1 MDLKIY
7 AYFISLK
14 TSLIIFTLIRLW
26 NMKRK
31 NTFRIKNV
39 EANRLTVTGINNVGA
54 TFDNTTSICII
65 AKDC

>member
-1 MDLKIY
+1 
-7 AYFISLK
+7 
-14 TSLIIFTLIRLW
+14 
-26 NMKRK
+26 MKRK